1 MLSAISGGGYP
12 GAETRVG
19 SRAPPSRMG
28 SRHETRNRNRCQ
40 KRNKRNKSVITAMDE
55 KKSERGAATSAVHGG
70 ELRQQEANA
79 ITTPIYQTSTFWF
92 KNSREVMDYQEGK
105 TKREEY
111 GRYGNPTWRA
121 VERKLSELEGG
132 EETVLFASG
141 MCAAT
146 TTFLSL
152 LPTDSHLI
160 VTNDCY
166 RRTRQFIDEYLGR
179 MGVSVSIIDPSDLG
193 QFENAIRD
201 ETALFFT
208 ESPTNPYLRVT
219 DVPAFVEIAHSR
231 DVKVIIDSTFATP
244 VNQRALDLGADLV
257 IHSATKYLGG
267 HNDLLAGTIT
277 GSAEIVEPIRK
288 ALGVLGGII
297 DSHGAW
303 LLLRGLKTL
312 ALRMD
317 RHNQNGLEV
326 AQHLE
331 GHPKVRRVWYPG
343 LESHPDHE
351 IARRSMTGFGGV
363 VTFEIDTDL
372 EGAIRFIDSTRVPY
386 QAPSLGGVE
395 SLIELPVTMSYW
407 DYDAEQRKGWGI
419 TDSLVRFACGIEA
432 TEDLIAD
439 IDQALE
445 RV

>member
-1 MLSAISGGGYP
+1 MAY
-12 GAETRVG
+12 E
-19 SRAPPSRMG
+19 PS
-28 SRHETRNRNRCQ
+28 
-40 KRNKRNKSVITAMDE
+40 KRGR
-55 KKSERGAATSAVHGG
+55 ATSSVHGG

-92 KNSREVMDYQEGK
+92 QNSQEVMDYQEGK
-105 TKREEY
+105 TDREEY

-132 EETVLFASG
+132 EESVLFASG

-146 TTFLSL
+146 TTFLAL
-152 LPTDSHLI
+152 LPSGSHMI

-166 RRTRQFIDEYLGR
+166 RRTRQFIEEYLHR
-179 MGVSVSIIDPSDLG
+179 MGVEVSTIEPSNLSA
-193 QFENAIRD
+193 FEAAIRD
-201 ETALFFT
+201 NTVLFFT

-219 DVPAFVEIAHSR
+219 DVAAFSEVAHAR
-231 DVKVIIDSTFATP
+231 GVKLIMDSTFATP
-244 VNQRALDLGADLV
+244 VNHRTLEEGADLV
-257 IHSATKYLGG
+257 IHSATKYLAG
-267 HNDLLAGTIT
+267 HNDLLAGTVT
-277 GSAEIVEPIRK
+277 GPREMVEPIRK

-312 ALRMD
+312 SLRME
-317 RHNQNGLEV
+317 RHNTNGAAMASFLEN
-326 AQHLE
+326 
-331 GHPKVRRVWYPG
+331 HPKIRRVWYPG

-351 IARRSMTGFGGV
+351 IAKRTMNGFGGV

-372 EGAIRFIDSTRVPY
+372 EGAMRFIDSTRIPY

-407 DYDAEQRKGWGI
+407 DYTPEERQGWGI
-419 TDSLVRFACGIEA
+419 TDSLVRLACGIEA
-432 TEDLIAD
+432 EEDLIND
-439 IDQALE
+439 IAQALE

>member
-1 MLSAISGGGYP
+1 MDD
-12 GAETRVG
+12 T
-19 SRAPPSRMG
+19 PS
-28 SRHETRNRNRCQ
+28 
-40 KRNKRNKSVITAMDE
+40 K
-55 KKSERGAATSAVHGG
+55 RGAATSSVHGG

-92 KNSREVMDYQEGK
+92 KNSQEVMDYQEGR

-152 LPTDSHLI
+152 LESGSHLI

-166 RRTRQFIDEYLGR
+166 RRTRQFIDEFLGR
-179 MGVSVSIIDPSDLG
+179 MGVSVSVIDPSDLD
-193 QFENAIRD
+193 QFESAIRD
-201 ETALFFT
+201 ETTLFFT

-219 DVPAFVEIAHSR
+219 DIRAFAEVAHAR
-231 DVKVIIDSTFATP
+231 GVKLIIDSTFATP
-244 VNQRALDLGADLV
+244 VNQRALDDGADLV

-267 HNDLLAGTIT
+267 HNDLLAGTVT
-277 GSAEIVEPIRK
+277 GAREIVEPIRK

-312 ALRMD
+312 ALRME
-317 RHNQNGLEV
+317 RHNQNGLTV
-326 AQHLE
+326 ARHLE
-331 GHPKVRRVWYPG
+331 SHPKVRQVWYPA
-343 LESHPDHE
+343 LESHPDHV
-351 IARRSMTGFGGV
+351 IAKRSMSGFGGV
-363 VTFEIDTDL
+363 VTFEIDSDL
-372 EGAIRFIDSTRVPY
+372 QGAIRFIDATRVPY
-386 QAPSLGGVE
+386 QAPSFGGVE
-395 SLIELPVTMSYW
+395 SLIELPVIMSYW
-407 DYDAEQRKGWGI
+407 DYKPEQRKAWGI

-432 TEDLIAD
+432 SEDLIAD
-439 IDQALE
+439 LDQALE
-445 RV
+445 SV